1 MRITKKLAQ
10 ELIDALDESREKI
23 SKEAEE
29 ILEEMGQMYDFA
41 EYERRREKVEERI
54 RNFPSYVKKAV
65 SMITIA
71 KTAGRPKKLD
81 LVKRTHLFFL
91 VRMLNK
97 SNRDTKALLGS
108 LLQPFIEDDISYKYV
123 ERLYSNEQVEMV
135 LHNVFMLMLNKEG
148 VSGKFAGDGT
158 GYSLLITKHYRTNP
172 KKKAKDYR
180 YVFRM
185 VDLETG
191 LYVGIGYSTKSEMD
205 AFHKAMKMVKDC
217 GIQIDQ
223 ICLDKYYSSR
233 KVLKLFG
240 KRTSVYVLP
249 KKNISKIGLK
259 WAKIFR
265 KILEDPVQYLKTYF
279 QRNLSEAAFSA
290 DKRRFGWVLR
300 QKREDRQ
307 EMAMF
312 SIALLHNIFTV
323 RVAPH

>member
-10 ELIDALDESREKI
+10 ELIQALDESRVKI

-29 ILEEMGQMYDFA
+29 ILKKMGQVYDFA
-41 EYERRREKVEERI
+41 EYERQRKKVEEWI
-54 RNFPSYVKKAV
+54 NDFPMYVKKAA
-65 SMITIA
+65 STITIA
-71 KTAGRPKKLD
+71 KTAGRPKKFN

-91 VRMLNK
+91 TRVFNM

-108 LLQPFIEDDISYKYV
+108 LLRPFIEDEISYKYV
-123 ERLYSNEQVEMV
+123 ERLYSDEQVEMV
-135 LHNVFMLMLNKEG
+135 LHNVFMLMLNKKG

-158 GYSLLITKHYRTNP
+158 GYALLVTKHYSTDP
-172 KKKAKDYR
+172 KKKGKDYR
-180 YVFRM
+180 YVFRL

-191 LYVGIGYSTKSEMD
+191 LYVGVGYSTKSEMD
-205 AFHKAMKMVKDC
+205 AFHKAMKMVRDF
-217 GIQIDQ
+217 GISIDQ

-233 KVLKLFG
+233 KVLQLFD
-240 KRTSVYVLP
+240 KRTSVYVIP
-249 KKNISKIGLK
+249 KKNISRIGPR
-259 WAKIFR
+259 WAKIF
-265 KILEDPVQYLKTYF
+265 KEILEDPVKYMKTYF
-279 QRNLSEAAFSA
+279 QRNLSEAGFSA

-307 EMAMF
+307 EMAVF

>member
-10 ELIDALDESREKI
+10 ELIETLDESRDKI

-29 ILEEMGQMYDFA
+29 TLKKVGQVYDFA
-41 EYERRREKVEERI
+41 EYERRKKKVEERI
-54 RNFPSYVKKAV
+54 NDFPSYVRKAV
-65 SMITIA
+65 LTITIA
-71 KTAGRPKKLD
+71 KSRGRPKKLN
-81 LVKRTHLFFL
+81 LVKRAHLFFL
-91 VRMLNK
+91 VRVLNK

-108 LLQPFIEDDISYKYV
+108 LLQPFTEVEISYKYV
-123 ERLYSNEQVEMV
+123 ERLYSDEQVEMV

-158 GYSLLITKHYRTNP
+158 GYSLLITKHYRTDP

-180 YVFRM
+180 YVFRL

-191 LYVGIGYSTKSEMD
+191 LYVGVGYSTKSEMD
-205 AFHKAMKMVKDC
+205 AFRKAMNMVKDF
-217 GIQIDQ
+217 GIPIDQ

-240 KRTSVYVLP
+240 ERTSVYVLP

-259 WAKIFR
+259 WAKIFNR
-265 KILEDPVQYLKTYF
+265 ILEDPVQYLKTYF

-312 SIALLHNIFTV
+312 SIALLHNFFTI
-323 RVAPH
+323 RVTSQ